1 MPDLVGVRAL
11 SGALGDC
18 AIGLLRDPALGSAGS
33 RLSAYERLCLP
44 FLVLKVMLCIIDIG

>member
-18 AIGLLRDPALGSAGS
+18 AIGVLRDPALGSAGS

-44 FLVLKVMLCIIDIG
+44 FLVLIVMLCIDKG

>member
-1 MPDLVGVRAL
+1 MPELVGVRAL
-11 SGALGDC
+11 SGANCGG

-44 FLVLKVMLCIIDIG
+44 WFWF